1 MPQTQNKISSKKAI
15 SLSDN
20 YSLPPLAKQKKK
32 KKRNT
37 LGLLYRGQIQGSSFI
52 IDTKKLVPITS
63 KCHTTTVND
72 RKT

>member
-20 YSLPPLAKQKKK
+20 YSLPPLAKQ

>member
-1 MPQTQNKISSKKAI
+1 MQQTQNKISSKKSI

-20 YSLPPLAKQKKK
+20 YSLPPLAQQKK

-52 IDTKKLVPITS
+52 IDTKKFVPITS